1 MTKGRANY
9 TGKENDYPSSYNLL
23 STTNVKGQIKYANSQ
38 FCEVAGF
45 SLSELEGKPHNIVRH
60 PTMPKAAFKNLWDYI
75 EAGKPWMGMVK
86 NRCKNGDHYW
96 VNAFVTPIKD
106 ASGKTV
112 EYQSVRTKPSREVVN
127 RAESIYADLNNGV
140 SPNKFT
146 RASWSLSAQMMTIIA
161 AFYILSVL
169 ISSLSTSP
177 WTFVAETVLA
187 VAVLFITYSRL
198 APVRSLSEKAKKVYD
213 NPLMQKVY
221 LNKVN
226 DVASI
231 ELALLARESEL
242 RAVLGRVKDASATVS
257 EYATKTMQECN
268 TSSDILN
275 RQQAQ
280 TGSLATAINQMSVSI
295 GEIASNTNNA
305 AQQSE
310 AALESVVKGNKA
322 VDDNMENNYALS
334 EELSRTQKDI
344 EDLNAQTVNIE
355 GVVDVIRGISEQT
368 NLLALNA
375 AIEAAR
381 AGEQGRGFAVV
392 ADEVRALA
400 QRTQD
405 STAEINGIIA
415 DLRQR
420 AERAVTA
427 IQSGVERSSEC
438 VLKAEGTKVS
448 LETINTI
455 VNEISGLNYQI
466 ATSTEEMSSVSNELN
481 ANAVTIS
488 GLADESMESARK
500 THETMKN
507 TEKALEN
514 QEVLVEQFIR
524 KLNSANR

>member
-1 MTKGRANY
+1 MAKGRADH
-9 TGKENDYPSSYNLL
+9 TGKEYDYPSSYNLL

-86 NRCKNGDHYW
+86 NRCKNGDQYW

-106 ASGKTV
+106 AAGKTV

-127 RAESIYADLNNGV
+127 RAEEIYTDLNNGV
-140 SPNKFT
+140 SPSKFT
-146 RASWSLSAQMMTIIA
+146 RASWSLSAQMMAIILV
-161 AFYILSVL
+161 FYALTML
-169 ISSLSTSP
+169 ISTLSPP
-177 WTFVAETVLA
+177 WNYLAETLLTLV
-187 VAVLFITYSRL
+187 VLFTTYSRL
-198 APVRSLSEKAKKVYD
+198 APVRSLSEKAKKVYN

-257 EYATKTMQECN
+257 EYATKTMQECK

-344 EDLNAQTVNIE
+344 EDLNTQTVNIE

-405 STAEINGIIA
+405 STAEINSIIA

-420 AERAVTA
+420 AERAVSA

-438 VLKAEGTKVS
+438 VVKAEGTKAS

-466 ATSTEEMSSVSNELN
+466 ATSAEEMSSVSNELN

-488 GLADESMESARK
+488 GLADESMKSARK
-500 THETMKN
+500 THETMRN
-507 TEKALEN
+507 TEQALEN

-524 KLNSANR
+524 KLNSAHR